1 MNEFD
6 NYFGKDAESVYS
18 QDYKESQKYKEFLQ
32 YLCDKGVA
40 LSIVKCRLCL
50 RSLAVSAQERRAAR

>member
-18 QDYKESQKYKEFLQ
+18 QEYKDSEKYKEFLQ

-40 LSIVKCRLCL
+40 LAVVKCKHDVLIQFYFL
-50 RSLAVSAQERRAAR
+50 